1 MFLILDKILII
12 DVPCSWLKIREWLS
26 EYFFFAKVC
35 DKHNISVNCNN
46 LDQIYSNW
54 TFIIKA
60 SFHKISFS
68 QNERLIISEF
78 LIRHDLPEK
87 LEAACGRRPQ
97 RPQVCRP
104 LSLMFTNLM
113 YSVSAPFDLQGVCS
127 LGLVSWFWKLSHSF
141 LGGGSDV
148 CQTFG
153 PEI

>member
-46 LDQIYSNW
+46 LDQIYSIW

-104 LSLMFTNLM
+104 LW
-113 YSVSAPFDLQGVCS
+113 YSASKWLNFVCLLRS
-127 LGLVSWFWKLSHSF
+127 NSYKIYSTKIVTQLS
-141 LGGGSDV
+141 
-148 CQTFG
+148 
-153 PEI
+153 

>member
-1 MFLILDKILII
+1 MKSIFKRQYGFGKFRKLLDFRKNKVPMFLILDKILII

-46 LDQIYSNW
+46 LDQIYSIW

-104 LSLMFTNLM
+104 LYL
-113 YSVSAPFDLQGVCS
+113 DLVD
-127 LGLVSWFWKLSHSF
+127 LDTKVLV
-141 LGGGSDV
+141 
-148 CQTFG
+148 T
-153 PEI
+153 